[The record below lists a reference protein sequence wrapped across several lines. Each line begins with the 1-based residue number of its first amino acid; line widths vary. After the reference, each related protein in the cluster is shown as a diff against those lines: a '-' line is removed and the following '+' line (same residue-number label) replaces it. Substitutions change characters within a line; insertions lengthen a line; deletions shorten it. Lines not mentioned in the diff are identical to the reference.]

1 MLESANEMMEYD
13 RSNVM
18 FAPDGRLIQVEYARK
33 TVNQGSVTIGM
44 VFKDGVFIVADKRGT
59 NGLLKGAE
67 KIMQIDEHMGA
78 AMSGLISDGRIL
90 IESAQLYA
98 QNNRLDYD
106 TPIDVLSMV
115 KYVCRF
121 MQAYTQFG
129 GYRPFGVSLLLAGV
143 DDKPQLYVTEPS
155 GIYFGYKAAAIGE
168 KDDEVREILRKKYK
182 DGLTFFLSAIF
193 SPRFPDLIEF
203 LLLNHCESLIF
214 LCYSHS
220 IHSFYVTSLKNFRHS
235 FPID

>member
-182 DGLTFFLSAIF
+182 DGLTYEQGLSIALKAMSKILKGF
-193 SPRFPDLIEF
+193 DIKRVDAMTITKEDKRFTMVEQQK
-203 LLLNHCESLIF
+203 LNKIWKS
-214 LCYSHS
+214 
-220 IHSFYVTSLKNFRHS
+220 R
-235 FPID
+235 